1 MSEIL
6 TCSAFLLHQTLQD
19 KWVKEGEPL
28 IQHRNSVIFDTMYN
42 TTQNRLDWLNEIE
55 VVFKNY
61 NLPYSIY
68 NRGIFYELIKE
79 NENEQVHYT
88 WIDGE
93 LFFGPNGETPHI
105 KQIQEKLGIVKK
117 QLF

>member
-1 MSEIL
+1 
-6 TCSAFLLHQTLQD
+6 
-19 KWVKEGEPL
+19 
-28 IQHRNSVIFDTMYN
+28 
-42 TTQNRLDWLNEIE
+42 

-68 NRGIFYELIKE
+68 NRGIFHELIQENKE
-79 NENEQVHYT
+79 AQEHYT

-93 LFFGPNGETPHI
+93 LFFGPHGEKPNLQAIH
-105 KQIQEKLGIVKK
+105 EKLGIVQK